1 MVGEGP
7 GPRQAKQRR
16 AHEGREMGRD
26 LGRLLALVGFWSQL
40 TPYDAVVR
48 FMLAASSIVV
58 MFYAI
63 QAGQYVFAVVF
74 GALALLYNP
83 IAPVFSF
90 SGGWQR
96 AVVLASAA
104 PFMASLAS
112 RNFLRS
118 A

>member
-1 MVGEGP
+1 M
-7 GPRQAKQRR
+7 R
-16 AHEGREMGRD
+16 AVKWVAI
-26 LGRLLALVGFWSQL
+26 LGLLALVGFWSQL

-104 PFMASLAS
+104 PFMASLAW